1 VKVNALPEQATAVVN
16 HRISVDSSVKEIHQ
30 RYIKLLTPVAKRF
43 NLTVVGTFQSGG
55 NLHATDGLNP

>member
-43 NLTVVGTFQSGG
+43 NLTVVGTFQS
-55 NLHATDGLNP
+55 D